1 MHGIKKNNLSI
12 RLTESA
18 VFLRTDDASGRNPN
32 SDSRPSV
39 LRGLLILELAR
50 PTKITSIDLKLQ
62 ATSST
67 AWPEG
72 FGSRRVDVTEDNK
85 VFSVS
90 TVLFNAGP
98 PPRRTMSVGPGLTGY
113 KDQAFDEYD
122 DDYLD
127 PASHSEDALYMAVT
141 ANANRYLRAQRRVSV
156 DSSYR
161 RNPQSYDADI
171 PPYSLY
177 APSSSSGSLTTPSHS
192 SPSVERPT
200 LSPAHSAGHLETV
213 DENPANTLIGLRN
226 TLRPDLSRGRGSP
239 SRALPP
245 NPPTIHSSSSSLR
258 SWQPISRDGSRSR
271 RVSIDE
277 PFESGPSTTQ
287 NSPQLSPLR
296 VPSLLDT
303 RSPSES
309 RGRRKVSRF
318 SLASVSNAIMDV
330 VRSTSPRKGFGV
342 GSRST
347 ERDFPLDETS
357 YRGRTREKAKPL
369 LTANDNNVERSHS
382 RQKGWSTERLTLGLL
397 GDILNPDMDD
407 KIDTE
412 RWREFKAGTYTYPVS
427 FTIPGNAP
435 PTLQCSFGS
444 VSWTISANVHR
455 PGTFK
460 TKLSAQ
466 REIVV
471 VSCPTEEDTEDTEN
485 IIVERHWDQQLQYL
499 ITISGRSFYIGG
511 TIPISFT
518 MMPLTKVKIHRLS
531 VFIEEKVEY
540 LVHFKRVARTEPITH
555 VQLLSIKH
563 EGKHP
568 GPILPLESDDID
580 ALRNSPL
587 HAVVNSEDDI
597 SELASSWMGPGP
609 WTLQRDLPLPSS
621 CRMLHFTNKNKKS
634 NICVTHTLKCVIRVE
649 TGDPNAVDPKTGRR
663 KLFDIVVQTPIM
675 ILSCRCNPEWSSLPH
690 YSKSFE
696 DPTSIAVQCP
706 CQLQSLERV
715 RGKEKERER
724 EHHPLPDFV
733 GPFNGL
739 ERIGSGRSSDDSSAS
754 PVEAS
759 PLDPSSMRSLH
770 QVEEAMD
777 ESTLY
782 ERLVSGQQ
790 SIMGEAPPAY
800 DSISRRMTG
809 QLYE

>member
-18 VFLRTDDASGRNPN
+18 VFLRTDDSSGRNPN
-32 SDSRPSV
+32 SEARPSI

-72 FGSRRVDVTEDNK
+72 FGARRVDVTEDNK

-90 TVLFNAGP
+90 TGLFNAGP
-98 PPRRTMSVGPGLTGY
+98 PPRRTMSVGPGLIGY
-113 KDQAFDEYD
+113 NDEAFDEYD
-122 DDYLD
+122 DDHLEQ
-127 PASHSEDALYMAVT
+127 ASHSEDALYMADT
-141 ANANRYLRAQRRVSV
+141 ANTSRYLRAQRRVSV
-156 DSSYR
+156 D
-161 RNPQSYDADI
+161 RNPSIFAAVL
-171 PPYSLY
+171 P
-177 APSSSSGSLTTPSHS
+177 SSSGSLPTPPHS

-200 LSPAHSAGHLETV
+200 ISPAHSAGHLETV
-213 DENPANTLIGLRN
+213 DENPANTLIDLRN
-226 TLRPDLSRGRGSP
+226 TLRADLSRGRGRLSSFSQGP

-245 NPPTIHSSSSSLR
+245 NPPVIHSSSSSLR
-258 SWQPISRDGSRSR
+258 SWQPVSRDGSRSR

-277 PFESGPSTTQ
+277 SFESGPNTTQ

-296 VPSLLDT
+296 VPSSSDM

-309 RGRRKVSRF
+309 RGRRKVSGF
-318 SLASVSNAIMDV
+318 SLSSVSNAIMDV
-330 VRSTSPRKGFGV
+330 VRSSSPRNRRPFGA

-347 ERDFPLDETS
+347 ERDLHLDDLS
-357 YRGRTREKAKPL
+357 SRGRTREKGKPT
-369 LTANDNNVERSHS
+369 LTANDDCVELSRS
-382 RQKGWSTERLTLGLL
+382 RQNGWSKERLTLGVI
-397 GDILNPDMDD
+397 GDILKPDADD
-407 KIDTE
+407 RIDGE
-412 RWREFKAGTYTYPVS
+412 RWREFKAGTYTYPIS

-435 PTLQCSFGS
+435 PTLQCNFGS
-444 VSWTISANVHR
+444 ISWTISANVHR

-540 LVHFKRVARTEPITH
+540 LAHFKRVARTDPITH
-555 VQLLSIKH
+555 VQLLGVKH
-563 EGKHP
+563 EGRHS

-580 ALRNSPL
+580 AFKNSPL
-587 HAVVNSEDDI
+587 HALVNPEDDV

-609 WTLQRDLPLPSS
+609 WAIQRDLQLPTS

-634 NICVTHTLKCVIRVE
+634 NINVTHTLKCVIRVE
-649 TGDPNAVDPKTGRR
+649 TGDSSAIDPKTGRR

-690 YSKSFE
+690 YTKSFE
-696 DPTSIAVQCP
+696 DPTSVAVQCP
-706 CQLQSLERV
+706 CQHLSLERV
-715 RGKEKERER
+715 RDKERER
-724 EHHPLPDFV
+724 ERERHPLPDVV

-754 PVEAS
+754 TVEAS
-759 PLDPSSMRSLH
+759 PLDPTSMRSLR
-770 QVEEAMD
+770 QAEEAMD

-800 DSISRRMTG
+800 DSILKRVTG

>member
-18 VFLRTDDASGRNPN
+18 VFLRTNDSSGRNSN
-32 SDSRPSV
+32 SEARPSI

-72 FGSRRVDVTEDNK
+72 FGARRVDVTEDNK

-98 PPRRTMSVGPGLTGY
+98 PPRRTMSVGPGLIGY
-113 KDQAFDEYD
+113 NDVAFDEYD
-122 DDYLD
+122 DDHLD
-127 PASHSEDALYMAVT
+127 QASHSEVALYMADT
-141 ANANRYLRAQRRVSV
+141 ANAERYLRAQRRVSV

-161 RNPQSYDADI
+161 RNPQSYDTDIHIPPEI
-171 PPYSLY
+171 PPYSLH
-177 APSSSSGSLTTPSHS
+177 APSSPSGSLPTPPHS

-200 LSPAHSAGHLETV
+200 ISPAHSAGHLETV
-213 DENPANTLIGLRN
+213 DENPANTLIDLRN
-226 TLRPDLSRGRGSP
+226 SLRADLSRGRGSP

-245 NPPTIHSSSSSLR
+245 NPPIIHSSSSSLR
-258 SWQPISRDGSRSR
+258 SWQPVSRDGSRSR

-277 PFESGPSTTQ
+277 SMESGPNTTQ

-296 VPSLLDT
+296 VPSLSDM

-309 RGRRKVSRF
+309 RGRRKVSGF
-318 SLASVSNAIMDV
+318 SLALVSNAIMDV
-330 VRSTSPRKGFGV
+330 VRSSSPRNRRPFGA

-347 ERDFPLDETS
+347 ERDFHLDES
-357 YRGRTREKAKPL
+357 RGRTREKAKPS
-369 LTANDNNVERSHS
+369 LTADDGSVERSRS
-382 RQKGWSTERLTLGLL
+382 RQHGWSKERLTGVI
-397 GDILNPDMDD
+397 GDILKPDADD
-407 KIDTE
+407 RIDGE
-412 RWREFKAGTYTYPVS
+412 RWREFKAGTYTYPIS

-435 PTLQCSFGS
+435 PTLQCNYGS
-444 VSWTISANVHR
+444 ISWTISANVHR

-540 LVHFKRVARTEPITH
+540 LAHFKRVARTDPITH
-555 VQLLSIKH
+555 IQLLSIKH
-563 EGKHP
+563 EAKHA

-580 ALRNSPL
+580 ALKHSPL
-587 HAVVNSEDDI
+587 HVLIGPEDDA

-609 WTLQRDLPLPSS
+609 WTVQRDLALPTS
-621 CRMLHFTNKNKKS
+621 CRMLHFTNKNKRS
-634 NICVTHTLKCVIRVE
+634 NINVTHTLKCVIRVE
-649 TGDPNAVDPKTGRR
+649 TGDQSAVDPKTGRR

-675 ILSCRCNPEWSSLPH
+675 ILSCRCNPGMVISTALHKVIRGSNVCRNPV
-690 YSKSFE
+690 SMSA
-696 DPTSIAVQCP
+696 PVSRTSAGQGEATLSVIV
-706 CQLQSLERV
+706 
-715 RGKEKERER
+715 
-724 EHHPLPDFV
+724 HPLPDLA

-754 PVEAS
+754 TVEAS
-759 PLDPSSMRSLH
+759 PLDPTSMRSLR
-770 QVEEAMD
+770 QAEEAMD

-800 DSISRRMTG
+800 DSIS
-809 QLYE
+809 

>member
-18 VFLRTDDASGRNPN
+18 VFLRTDDSSGRNP
-32 SDSRPSV
+32 SSEARPSI

-72 FGSRRVDVTEDNK
+72 FGARRVDVTEDNK

-98 PPRRTMSVGPGLTGY
+98 PPRRTMSVGPGLIGY
-113 KDQAFDEYD
+113 NDEAFDEYD
-122 DDYLD
+122 DDRLD
-127 PASHSEDALYMAVT
+127 QASHSEDALYMADT

-161 RNPQSYDADI
+161 RNPQSYDTDIPIPPEI
-171 PPYSLY
+171 PPYSLH
-177 APSSSSGSLTTPSHS
+177 APSSSSGSLPTPPHS
-192 SPSVERPT
+192 SPSAERPT
-200 LSPAHSAGHLETV
+200 ISPAHSAGHLETV
-213 DENPANTLIGLRN
+213 DENPANTLIDLRN
-226 TLRPDLSRGRGSP
+226 SLRADLSRGRGSP

-245 NPPTIHSSSSSLR
+245 NPPTVHSSSSSLR
-258 SWQPISRDGSRSR
+258 SWQPVSRDGSRSR

-277 PFESGPSTTQ
+277 SLESGPNTTQ

-296 VPSLLDT
+296 VPSLSDM

-309 RGRRKVSRF
+309 RGRRKASGF

-330 VRSTSPRKGFGV
+330 VRSSSPRNRRPFGA

-347 ERDFPLDETS
+347 ERDFHLDENS
-357 YRGRTREKAKPL
+357 SRGRTREKVKPS
-369 LTANDNNVERSHS
+369 LTANDDSVERSRS
-382 RQKGWSTERLTLGLL
+382 RQKGWSKERLTLGVI
-397 GDILNPDMDD
+397 GDILKPDANDR
-407 KIDTE
+407 IDGE
-412 RWREFKAGTYTYPVS
+412 RWREFKAGTYTYPIS

-435 PTLQCSFGS
+435 PTLQCNFGS
-444 VSWTISANVHR
+444 ISWTISANVHR

-540 LVHFKRVARTEPITH
+540 LAHFKRVARTDPITH

-563 EGKHP
+563 EGKHA
-568 GPILPLESDDID
+568 GPILPLESDDRD
-580 ALRNSPL
+580 ALKNSPL
-587 HAVVNSEDDI
+587 HALVNPEDDA

-609 WTLQRDLPLPSS
+609 WTIQRDLPLPTS
-621 CRMLHFTNKNKKS
+621 CRMLHFTNKNKRS
-634 NICVTHTLKCVIRVE
+634 NISVTHTLKCVIRVE
-649 TGDPNAVDPKTGRR
+649 TGDQSAVDPKTGRR

-690 YSKSFE
+690 YTKSFE
-696 DPTSIAVQCP
+696 DPTSVAIQCP
-706 CQLQSLERV
+706 CQHQSLERA
-715 RGKEKERER
+715 RDKERER
-724 EHHPLPDFV
+724 ERDRHPLPDLA

-754 PVEAS
+754 TVEAS
-759 PLDPSSMRSLH
+759 PLDPTSMRSLR
-770 QVEEAMD
+770 QAEEAMD

-800 DSISRRMTG
+800 DSIS
-809 QLYE
+809 